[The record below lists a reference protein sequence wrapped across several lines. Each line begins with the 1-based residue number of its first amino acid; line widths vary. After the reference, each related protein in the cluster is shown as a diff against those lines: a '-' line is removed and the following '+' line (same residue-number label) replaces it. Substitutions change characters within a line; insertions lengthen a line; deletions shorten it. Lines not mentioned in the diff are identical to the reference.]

1 MDECDMFATLQAAIS
16 VMVQINQF
24 LTYMRPNFNH
34 EIHFLPLGNNGHEW
48 SRGTQ
53 A

>member
-1 MDECDMFATLQAAIS
+1 MNVVMFATLQAAIS

-24 LTYMRPNFNH
+24 RTHLRSNFDH
-34 EIHFLPLGNNGHEW
+34 EIHFLSFAKNEHEW
-48 SRGTQ
+48 SRATQ